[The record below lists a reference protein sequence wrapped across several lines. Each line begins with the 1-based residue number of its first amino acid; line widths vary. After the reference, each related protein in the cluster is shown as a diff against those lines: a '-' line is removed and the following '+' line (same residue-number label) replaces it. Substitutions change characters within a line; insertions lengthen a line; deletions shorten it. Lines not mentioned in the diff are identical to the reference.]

1 MMNPAE
7 FANIARAEE
16 NFWWYRGMRQIMF
29 RVLDPLAAERRFR
42 QVLEAGC
49 GTGHFAKV
57 LQQRYRFPVT
67 AVDLGWEGIH
77 YAREFGLPRL
87 AQADIAALPFLARS
101 FDLVL
106 SMDVIVHFP
115 RGEEDRAMS
124 ELVRV
129 LAPGG
134 TLIVRV
140 AALDWLR
147 SRHSGFAHERQRF
160 TKGRLESL
168 ATRHG
173 IRVERCTYANA
184 LLAPVAFSK
193 FRIWE
198 PISRAA
204 PQSGVQP
211 VAPWLDR
218 LLHFPLSLESRWI
231 GRGGAFPLGQ
241 SLILVG
247 RKQATS

>member
-16 NFWWYRGMRQIMF
+16 DFWWYRGMRQIMY
-29 RVLDPLAAERRFR
+29 RLLDPLAVERRFR

-57 LQQRYRFPVT
+57 LGDRYGFPVT
-67 AVDLGWEGIH
+67 AVDLGWDGIE
-77 YAREFGLPRL
+77 YAREFGLARL
-87 AQADIAALPFLARS
+87 AQADIAALPFPPRC

-129 LAPGG
+129 LARNG
-134 TLIVRV
+134 TLVVRV
-140 AALDWLR
+140 SALDWLR

-168 ATRHG
+168 AKRHG

-184 LLAPVAFSK
+184 LLTPVALAK

-198 PISRAA
+198 PLSRAE
-204 PQSGVQP
+204 PQSGVQA

-218 LLHFPLSLESRWI
+218 LLHAPLALESRWI
-231 GRGGAFPLGQ
+231 GRGGTFPLGQ

-247 RKQATS
+247 RK